1 MTIEIKNPGL
11 LTTIQDIGRYGY
23 QKYGVIVSGAMDSL
37 SLRIAN
43 LLVGNDEHEAT
54 LEITLY
60 GTTIKF
66 NQDHLIAITGGN
78 LQPTLDNEPI
88 FMWRPIFVRKGSILK
103 FNGAKSGCRAYVSI
117 AGGFLIPTQLGS
129 KSTYLKAH
137 IGGFKGR
144 ALKKGDT
151 IKCGNRSDTAQTLIE
166 RMPNAKH
173 YFPWSVI
180 YHAWFS
186 FYKTET
192 IRILKGSEYERFD
205 EASKQKLVNNPYTI
219 SPQADRMGYQLKGE
233 KLCLTKHFELLSEA
247 VTYGTIQVPADGMP
261 IILMADRQTTGG
273 YPKIAQVISADL
285 PKLAQMQPHQ
295 KIIFKIVSQKKAERE
310 LLIQEEKLKQLTI
323 GIQTK
328 VL

>member
-1 MTIEIKNPGL
+1 MTIEIKHPGL
-11 LTTIQDIGRYGY
+11 LTTIQDIGRFGY

-78 LQPTLDNEPI
+78 LQPTVDNEPV
-88 FMWRPIFVRKGSILK
+88 FMWRPTLVKKGSILK
-103 FNGAKSGCRAYVSI
+103 FNGAKAGCRAYVSI
-117 AGGFLIPTQLGS
+117 AGGFLIPKQLGS
-129 KSTYLKAH
+129 KSTYLKANL
-137 IGGFKGR
+137 GGFKGR
-144 ALKKGDT
+144 ALQKGDT
-151 IKCGNRSDTAQTLIE
+151 IKCGNKSDIALALIE
-166 RMPNAKH
+166 QMPETKH

-186 FYKTET
+186 FQKTET

-205 EASKQKLVNNPYTI
+205 KASKQRLVKTSYTI

-233 KLCLTKHFELLSEA
+233 KLSLTEPFELLSEA
-247 VTYGTIQVPADGMP
+247 VTYGTVQVPSDGMP

-295 KIIFKIVSQKKAERE
+295 KIIFKIVSQEKAERE
-310 LLIQEEKLKQLTI
+310 LLIQEEKLKQLSI

-328 VL
+328 IL